1 MKIQLLTATAVL
13 ALFTATSASA
23 GKLTI
28 NSTNN
33 ATNSVAV
40 QNALGAAVAGGP
52 GANFAGAIGLTI
64 GDDRAR
70 AGSVLV
76 NAVGRKCNCKIKVTV
91 KNTSDNAVAV
101 GGADAGSTTVRL

>member
-1 MKIQLLTATAVL
+1 MKIQLLTAAAVL
-13 ALFTATSASA
+13 AMFTATTASA

-28 NSTNN
+28 NTTNT

-40 QNALGAAVAGGP
+40 GNAVGLAVAGG
-52 GANFAGAIGLTI
+52 GGGFAGTLALAAGT
-64 GDDRAR
+64 RAE

-76 NAVGRKCNCKIKVTV
+76 NAVGRKCNCKINVTV

-101 GGADAGSTTVRL
+101 GSGSAGSTAIRL